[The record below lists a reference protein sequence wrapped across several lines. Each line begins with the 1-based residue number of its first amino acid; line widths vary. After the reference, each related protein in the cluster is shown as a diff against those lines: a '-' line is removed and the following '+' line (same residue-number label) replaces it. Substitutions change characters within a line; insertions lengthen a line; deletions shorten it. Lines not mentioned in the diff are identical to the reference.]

1 MVGRYGA
8 GFPGCRLRHR
18 ALIHLIGASRVI
30 GPSAVIAASP
40 VIGPL
45 GVIGAPR
52 VIAVLSFHSAFRSA
66 KTLPNLNVITPW
78 DRPCRGSNIFGMTIS
93 TGLQPVLIWDAL
105 RAGYTGRQTLM
116 TYNHLS
122 NKP

>member
-1 MVGRYGA
+1 M
-8 GFPGCRLRHR
+8 
-18 ALIHLIGASRVI
+18 
-30 GPSAVIAASP
+30 AA
-40 VIGPL
+40 
-45 GVIGAPR
+45 
-52 VIAVLSFHSAFRSA
+52 LSFHAAIRSA
-66 KTLPNLNVITPW
+66 KTFPNLNAITPW